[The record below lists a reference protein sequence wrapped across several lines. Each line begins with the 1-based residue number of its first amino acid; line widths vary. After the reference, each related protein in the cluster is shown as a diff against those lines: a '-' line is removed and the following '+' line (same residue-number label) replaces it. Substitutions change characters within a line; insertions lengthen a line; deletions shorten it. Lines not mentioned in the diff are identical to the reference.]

1 MTYVLEDSVE
11 ARSHEARIVVTHG
24 RHSLTSCPPNSRAMC
39 DFARLPRTV
48 PQDPQAVEDERAVRE
63 KVRLR
68 TEALREGRR
77 LSIEEG
83 LIPPD

>member
-1 MTYVLEDSVE
+1 MNEHGQVYFDTEVPEEDVL
-11 ARSHEARIVVTHG
+11 RLR
-24 RHSLTSCPPNSRAMC
+24 RALEEETP
-39 DFARLPRTV
+39 DRLPRTV